1 MRRDRGD
8 LFRFITR
15 RVYRLTALAALRAA
29 LTGEP
34 IMRPG

>member
-29 LTGEP
+29 G
-34 IMRPG
+34 